1 MTWQETQ
8 WNLQPR
14 RSLSPAFLVSV
25 EEATPL
31 IATVTRAIATTTLRA
46 TVTATLPVDPLYIC
60 NTERLPAMHSK
71 ETRT

>member
-14 RSLSPAFLVSV
+14 RALTPTVLVSV
-25 EEATPL
+25 EEATTI
-31 IATVTRAIATTTLRA
+31 IAAITRAIATTRLRA
-46 TVTATLPVDPLYIC
+46 TVATTLPVDPLYIC